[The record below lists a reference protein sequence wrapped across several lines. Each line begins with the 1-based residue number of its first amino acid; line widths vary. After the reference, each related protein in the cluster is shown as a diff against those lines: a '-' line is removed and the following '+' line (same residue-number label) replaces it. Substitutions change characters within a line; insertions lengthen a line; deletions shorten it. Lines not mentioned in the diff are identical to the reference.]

1 MNFKNIIKSVFL
13 GLVVASSGAAEKP
26 KVHIPGIYSS
36 LDFNDE
42 AGDLNGIEVFIFFAG
57 EHMVLYQESVGEPVA
72 PSLVKAK
79 VNGDS
84 IQFTVPGIGGGKRTF
99 KGTITKSHLIGRF
112 VGSNETIKLPRKNSY
127 WQ

>member
-1 MNFKNIIKSVFL
+1 MSFQNIIKSAFL
-13 GLVVASSGAAEKP
+13 GIVLVASGAAEQP

-57 EHMVLYQESVGEPVA
+57 EHMVLYQESVGEPIT

-84 IQFTVPGIGGGKRTF
+84 IQFTVPSIGGGKRTF
-99 KGTITKSHLIGRF
+99 KGTITKTHLVGKF

>member
-1 MNFKNIIKSVFL
+1 LSFQNIIKSVFL
-13 GLVVASSGAAEKP
+13 GLALASTGVAEQP
-26 KVHIPGIYSS
+26 KVHVSGIYSN

-57 EHMVLYQESVGEPVA
+57 EHMVLYQESVGEPVN

-84 IQFTVPGIGGGKRTF
+84 IQFTILGIGGGKRTF
-99 KGTITKSHLIGRF
+99 KGTITKTHLIGKF

>member
-42 AGDLNGIEVFIFFAG
+42 AGDLNGMEVFIFFAG

>member
-1 MNFKNIIKSVFL
+1 MNFKSIIKSAFL
-13 GLVVASSGAAEKP
+13 GLALASAGAAEQP
-26 KVHIPGIYSS
+26 KVHVPGIYSS

-84 IQFTVPGIGGGKRTF
+84 IQFTVPGIAGGKRTF
-99 KGTITKSHLIGRF
+99 KGTITKSHLIGKF
-112 VGSNETIKLPRKNSY
+112 IGSNETIKLPRKNSY